1 MSDISEQVF
10 SIVDVDLMPAIQ
22 ADNVPDMLKAVNEMQ
37 SILIR
42 ALTVRGVCRERYRII
57 CELIHSVECDCQ
69 DNPGQVSDETLRDY
83 DDVFQSFMMR

>member
-1 MSDISEQVF
+1 MSDTSEVVY

-42 ALTVRGVCRERYRII
+42 ALTVNGVCRERYRLI

-69 DNPGQVSDETLRDY
+69 DNPGQVSNETLRDY
-83 DDVFQSFMMR
+83 DDVFQSFMLR

>member
-1 MSDISEQVF
+1 MSDTSEVVY

-37 SILIR
+37 NILIR
-42 ALTVRGVCRERYRII
+42 ALTVNGVCRERYRLI

-69 DNPGQVSDETLRDY
+69 DNPGQVSNETLRDY
-83 DDVFQSFMMR
+83 DDVFQSFMLR

>member
-1 MSDISEQVF
+1 MSDTSEQVF
-10 SIVDVDLMPAIQ
+10 SILDVDLMDAIR

-42 ALTVRGVCRERYRII
+42 ALTVRGVCRERYRLI
-57 CELIHSVECDCQ
+57 CSLLYSVERDCQ
-69 DNPGQVSDETLRDY
+69 DNPGQVSDDTLRDY

>member
-1 MSDISEQVF
+1 MSDTSEQVF
-10 SIVDVDLMPAIQ
+10 SILDVDLMDAIR

-42 ALTVRGVCRERYRII
+42 ALTVNGVCRERYRLI
-57 CELIHSVECDCQ
+57 CSLLYTVEVDCQ